1 MAGNLFVVRN
11 PLRILSA
18 DSAGTAVTDALVIG
32 TDMLVQKIATSALGL
47 SGYSGKSGY
56 SGQTGTAGKS
66 GYSGETRDGTRS
78 SRWMY
83 VASDATPADQY
94 FSMNTSTFSSVSTI
108 YVNKT
113 SSLNTGSGVLENLDT
128 WINANPNK
136 LLLQI
141 TDTSSDKSYGL
152 YSISSASVSS
162 PYITFNV
169 GSVICSSGSADYEG
183 KDYVISFIMEGS
195 SGASGVAPTVATV
208 KYYQN
213 IPWFNNTTT
222 ISIGRSTSVI
232 APFFLPANAT
242 FEYIR
247 FMGRFAGRSTTL
259 RTTAN
264 ANISAQYASSWYAVI
279 YSRDSLDSLQPVVTA
294 SAKFHTVHSLSANA
308 NGSQWT
314 IRRSYSFPVN
324 GGTSSVTQ
332 SQATSITNF
341 SLSSASITM
350 FTGTKFIDIPVAS
363 SLSEGNYWI
372 MVGMVTGSST
382 NATNATG
389 LTRLYAT
396 GSLYGVSQL
405 NITPSVMGSATYSS
419 INMMKGQGR
428 YTTNSTGIVTAIQLA
443 NISASTSNNLLS
455 FQLVINSATGV
466 KKI

>member
-83 VASDATPADQY
+83 VASDTTPADQY

-141 TDTSSDKSYGL
+141 TDTSSDKAYGL
-152 YSISSASVSS
+152 YSISSASYSS

-169 GSVICSSGSADYEG
+169 GSVICSSGSADYED

-208 KYYQN
+208 KYFQN

-222 ISIGRSTSVI
+222 LSVAESTSAV
-232 APFFLPANAT
+232 APFYLPANAS
-242 FEYIR
+242 FDYIR
-247 FMGRFAGRSTTL
+247 VMATAAGASTAL
-259 RTTAN
+259 ATTAN
-264 ANISAQYASSWYAVI
+264 VNLSAQFASSWYAVI
-279 YSRDSLDSLQPVVTA
+279 YSRDSANSLQSVA
-294 SAKFHTVHSLSANA
+294 SASALFRTTHSLSANA

-314 IRRSYSFPVN
+314 LRRSYEFPVT
-324 GGTSSVTQ
+324 GGASTLTFAAASVSSA
-332 SQATSITNF
+332 SY
-341 SLSSASITM
+341 SLASASITA
-350 FTGTKFIDIPVAS
+350 FTGVKFIDIPLAS

-372 MVGMVTGSST
+372 AVGRASGSST

-396 GSLYGVSQL
+396 ASLHGIVQL
-405 NITPSVMGSATYSS
+405 ASTPSVMGSATDPTV
-419 INMMKGQGR
+419 NRMLGQGI
-428 YTTNSTGIVTAIQLA
+428 YTTNTLGGISAIALSK
-443 NISASTSNNLLS
+443 ISASTGNNMLS
-455 FQLVINSATGV
+455 FQLIKNTGV
-466 KKI
+466 VK

>member
-56 SGQTGTAGKS
+56 SGQTGTAGES

-83 VASDATPADQY
+83 VASDTTPADQY

-113 SSLNTGSGVLENLDT
+113 SSLNTGSGVLENLYT

-141 TDTSSDKSYGL
+141 TDTSSDKPYGL

-183 KDYVISFIMEGS
+183 NDYVISFIMEGS

-208 KYYQN
+208 KYFQN
-213 IPWFNNTTT
+213 IPWFNDTTT
-222 ISIGRSTSVI
+222 LSVAESTSAV
-232 APFFLPANAT
+232 APFYLPANAS
-242 FEYIR
+242 FDYIR
-247 FMGRFAGRSTTL
+247 VMATAAGASTAL
-259 RTTAN
+259 ATTAN
-264 ANISAQYASSWYAVI
+264 VNLSAQFASSWYAVI
-279 YSRDSLDSLQPVVTA
+279 YSRDSANSLQSVA
-294 SAKFHTVHSLSANA
+294 SASALFRTTHSLSANVK
-308 NGSQWT
+308 GSLWT
-314 IRRSYSFPVN
+314 LSRSYEFPVT
-324 GGTSSVTQ
+324 GGASTLTFAAASVSSA
-332 SQATSITNF
+332 SY
-341 SLSSASITM
+341 SLASASITA
-350 FTGTKFIDIPVAS
+350 FTGVKFIDIPLAS

-372 MVGMVTGSST
+372 AVGRASGSST

-396 GSLYGVSQL
+396 ASLYGISQL
-405 NITPSVMGSATYSS
+405 ASTPSVMGSATDPTV
-419 INMMKGQGR
+419 NRMLGQGI
-428 YTTNSTGIVTAIQLA
+428 YTTNTLGGISAIALSQ
-443 NISASTSNNLLS
+443 ISASTDNNMLS
-455 FQLVINSATGV
+455 FQLIKNTGV
-466 KKI
+466 VK